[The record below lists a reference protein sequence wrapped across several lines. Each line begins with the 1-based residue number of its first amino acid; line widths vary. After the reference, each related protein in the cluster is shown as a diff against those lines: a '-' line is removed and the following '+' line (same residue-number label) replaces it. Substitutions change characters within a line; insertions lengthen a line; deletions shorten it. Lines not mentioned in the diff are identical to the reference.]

1 MEKKMT
7 FKKFIAK
14 LKEDGFNVS
23 LQDNGYVYQINKVA
37 NLDGITLSESPSD
50 YRVSFWQDGEGVQTA
65 VKDLDV
71 LYAFIKNITF

>member
-50 YRVSFWQDGEGVQTA
+50 YRVSFWQDGECVQTA